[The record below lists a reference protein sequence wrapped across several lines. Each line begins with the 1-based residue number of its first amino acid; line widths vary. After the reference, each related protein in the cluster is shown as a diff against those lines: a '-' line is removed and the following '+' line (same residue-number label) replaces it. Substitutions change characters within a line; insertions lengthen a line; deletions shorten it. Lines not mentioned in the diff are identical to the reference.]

1 MSKREIEGSRA
12 IVTGASS
19 GIGYEIALEL
29 ARRGAEVVVVAR
41 RGDRLSQLADRIAGR
56 GGKVE
61 KVVGDVTDPTTRQ
74 KAIDTV
80 QSSFGGLDILVNSA
94 GIGTLGLFEHSD
106 PPRMRQVME
115 VNFFALV
122 EMTRLALPL
131 LLEGT
136 NPIVVNIASILGH
149 WGVPYNTEYCASKFA
164 VRGFSESLRTELVRR
179 GVDVLVVSPGTTDT
193 EFFDSVI
200 QRTGEPTWP
209 RRGAVSAASVA
220 RKTVLAIRR
229 GSHEIIPYRWGKI
242 LHCLN
247 RLSPRLVNRIMARYT

>member
-1 MSKREIEGSRA
+1 MSNREIEGSRA

-94 GIGTLGLFEHSD
+94 GIGTLAML
-106 PPRMRQVME
+106 
-115 VNFFALV
+115 L
-122 EMTRLALPL
+122 RLYTPLPV
-131 LLEGT
+131 
-136 NPIVVNIASILGH
+136 PCYIA
-149 WGVPYNTEYCASKFA
+149 
-164 VRGFSESLRTELVRR
+164 
-179 GVDVLVVSPGTTDT
+179 VLVMNSFTQLIDRLWRPRVLGK
-193 EFFDSVI
+193 
-200 QRTGEPTWP
+200 EPWVA
-209 RRGAVSAASVA
+209 AV
-220 RKTVLAIRR
+220 
-229 GSHEIIPYRWGKI
+229 
-242 LHCLN
+242 LHHH
-247 RLSPRLVNRIMARYT
+247 PH